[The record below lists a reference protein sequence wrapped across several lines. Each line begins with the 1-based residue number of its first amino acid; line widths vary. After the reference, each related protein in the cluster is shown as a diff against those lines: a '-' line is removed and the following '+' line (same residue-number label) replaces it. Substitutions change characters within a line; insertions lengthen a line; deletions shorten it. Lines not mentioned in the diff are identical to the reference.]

1 MIYFD
6 NAATTRFKPSGVIK
20 ALVKEVKN
28 SSNSG
33 RSGHDD
39 AIANMAK
46 IEYTRRNLLK
56 LYGAESG
63 YNIVFTKNC
72 TEALNLAISGFL
84 KGNEKAVTT
93 VNEHNSMLRPLFE
106 KKRNGLSLTILNPTD
121 NLSVSSKHVL
131 RAAYD
136 ADFIGLNLAS
146 NVTGAVCDVADVGQK
161 KSDRTV
167 LLVDGSQ
174 GSPYIDINMTRDKI
188 DMLAMPAHKGLH
200 GIQGVGF
207 LIFREDIKL
216 KPLLFGGT
224 GVASDSV
231 YQPLIVPECYEAGTL
246 FAAGIHA
253 LNEGAVWSFK
263 ERQKNAEKTKM
274 LTTQMYNG
282 LVFLGLKVYCVTPRI
297 GIVSFKHNDIPPSV
311 MADELNDCGFA
322 VRSGLHCAPLIH
334 NHLGTLDGGLIR
346 ASIGVDNTMQ
356 EVNAFLNCLEK
367 IVARKNKLT
376 VKK

>member
-6 NAATTRFKPSGVIK
+6 NAATTRFKPKCVIK
-20 ALVKEVKN
+20 ALISEAKH

-39 AIANMAK
+39 ALKNMMK
-46 IEYTRRNLLK
+46 IENARKNLLS
-56 LYGAESG
+56 LYGATDG
-63 YNIVFTKNC
+63 FNIVFTKNC
-72 TEALNLAISGFL
+72 TEALNLAISGYL
-84 KGNEKAVTT
+84 KGNEKIVTT

-106 KKRNGLSLTILNPTD
+106 QKRKGAILNVLNPSE

-146 NVTGAVCDVADVGQK
+146 NVTGAICDVAEVGNK
-161 KSDRTV
+161 KSSKSV

-174 GSPYIDINMTRDKI
+174 GSPYIDLNMKKDKI

-207 LIFREDIKL
+207 LIFRNDIKL
-216 KPLLFGGT
+216 KPLIYGGT

-253 LNEGAVWSFK
+253 LNEGAIWSFAQR
-263 ERQKNAEKTKM
+263 EKNAEKTLK
-274 LTTQMYNG
+274 LTTYILNG
-282 LVFLGLKVYCVTPRI
+282 LSFLGLKTYCVNPRL
-297 GIVSFKHNDIPPSV
+297 GIISFCDSEIPSSA
-311 MADELNDCGFA
+311 MADKLNEAGIA

-334 NHLGTLDGGLIR
+334 NHLGTLDGGLVR
-346 ASIGVDNTMQ
+346 VSVGVDNRQDEATY
-356 EVNAFLNCLEK
+356 LLSCLEK
-367 IVARKNKLT
+367 IIADKNKLSRI
-376 VKK
+376 K